1 MNGDNALQREL
12 LEEKASA
19 LARIGGVL
27 QNTTDRLHGIR
38 RQLESASPDE
48 RRALAQAYQLLLK
61 CAMRY
66 RWYLEVQREAVGI
79 RSHRVIDSVYP
90 IPPPFSESA

>member
-1 MNGDNALQREL
+1 MNGDNALQQGAARGKGLGARAHRRRAAEHDR
-12 LEEKASA
+12 ASA
-19 LARIGGVL
+19 RNPSSARIRV
-27 QNTTDRLHGIR
+27 
-38 RQLESASPDE
+38 DE
-48 RRALAQAYQLLLK
+48 RRALTQAYRLLLK
-61 CAMRY
+61 RAMRY